1 MMQGYKES
9 LIAWFGRTIDLS
21 ECADGSVLITVPIV
35 DEYND
40 DISLYIYDRGDSF
53 RISDK
58 GETFRSLYGMS
69 LSLKDDCDAR
79 TAIDAVLARFGA
91 YLSDSDKSIISECR
105 ADTLPDA
112 VMFMAQA
119 VASVE
124 NMKYG
129 SNLHRV
135 RGPSFFHGLES
146 FFQSR
151 AYRYVKKPRLIGLKG
166 IEHTFDYRIAS
177 SDNEASALVSIISGG
192 SRSTNSKFSLL
203 YEWNDVRERSV
214 DHDSLMIAVE
224 SSVRNSER
232 SNTSMIGKI
241 NNEMYRNGIILVG
254 TDEYE
259 DVFQEMIG

>member
-9 LIAWFGRTIDLS
+9 LIAWFGRNIDLS

-129 SNLHRV
+129 SNLHRG

-151 AYRYVKKPRLIGLKG
+151 AYRYVKKPRFIGLKG

-177 SDNEASALVSIISGG
+177 NDNEASALVSIISGG
-192 SRSTNSKFSLL
+192 SRSTHSKFSLL